1 MRQLSGWT
9 GFAVGVW
16 AAAATVFHLWSAITG
31 FIEPREMRSVHLGF
45 LVALAFVLWPAHPD
59 RSPKHRPSALDW
71 ALAALAVAAN
81 VYSYAEASRINL
93 RFENVT
99 PLLPAEL
106 VFGTALSLLIIEA
119 LRRAVTPVLAGI
131 VAIGIVYLFT
141 AHWLPGI
148 LHYQRQIPFAEIV
161 ETMFLL
167 NGMGIY
173 GSITGISATMVSIF
187 VIFGAI
193 VEKSRLG
200 TFFHNL
206 GTRVAGRQ
214 SGGPAKVEV
223 VASALFGTISGSSTA
238 NVYATGS
245 FTIPAMMKLGYRPAF
260 AGGVEAAS
268 SVGGQIMPPVMGAGA
283 FVMAEITQ
291 IPYSQIVVAA
301 LLGAI
306 LYFTMILVA
315 VHFEAKRLR
324 LAGVDESEIPSW
336 RTVLADAHLLIPV
349 GVLMVLLFVDYSPH
363 FSAFWAVVA
372 TVACCYLRRHS
383 WLSPAE
389 LWNMLV
395 GAGRNMVIVALACA
409 GAGMFVASL
418 TVTGLVI
425 SISTVVAALAKGSV
439 LIAGGLLMVVTLVLG
454 MGVPTTAAYIIG
466 AAVGAPILQG
476 MGVSVLAAHMFVF
489 YFSILADA
497 TPPVSVASYA
507 AASIARTSPMKVG
520 VVAFRLAIAAFVC
533 GFSYLYSEAL
543 LMRGPADVIIAEF
556 IVNLLGLAVF
566 AGAMSGY
573 FRADLA
579 LWARCLFGGAGL
591 ALPLLIAVP
600 TLTRIAIEVA
610 MIAVLWFA
618 PKLFAPALRPGAS
631 HATPP

>member
-1 MRQLSGWT
+1 MRRLSGWT
-9 GFAVGVW
+9 AIAIGAW
-16 AAAATVFHLWSAITG
+16 AAAAALFHLWGAIAG
-31 FIEPREMRSVHLGF
+31 FIEPREMRSVHLGL
-45 LVALAFVLWPAHPD
+45 LVALAFMLWPAHAT
-59 RSPKHRPSALDW
+59 RSPKHRPSGLDW

-81 VYSYAEASRINL
+81 IYSYVEASRINL

-99 PLLPAEL
+99 PLETGEL
-106 VFGTALSLLIIEA
+106 VFGATLSLLIIEA
-119 LRRAVTPVLAGI
+119 LRRAVTPVLAGL

-148 LHYQRQIPFAEIV
+148 LHYQRAMPFDEIV

-173 GSITGISATMVSIF
+173 GSITGISATMVAIF
-187 VIFGAI
+187 VIFGAV

-200 TFFHNL
+200 TFFHNV
-206 GTRVAGRQ
+206 GTKVAGRQ

-223 VASALFGTISGSSTA
+223 FSSALFGTISGSSTA

-245 FTIPAMMKLGYRPAF
+245 FTIPAMIKLGYRPAF

-291 IPYSQIVVAA
+291 IPYTQIVVAA

-306 LYFTMILVA
+306 LYFVMILVA

-324 LAGVDESEIPSW
+324 LAGVDPSEIPTW
-336 RTVLADAHLLIPV
+336 RTVLDDAHLLIPV
-349 GVLMVLLFVDYSPH
+349 GVLMGLLFVDYSPH
-363 FSAFWAVVA
+363 YSAFWAVVA
-372 TVACCYLRRHS
+372 TVVCCFLRRHS
-383 WLSPAE
+383 WLSPAD
-389 LWNMLV
+389 LWDMLV
-395 GAGRNMVIVALACA
+395 SAGRNMVIVALACA

-418 TVTGLVI
+418 TVTGLII
-425 SISTVVAALAKGSV
+425 SISTIVATLAKGSV
-439 LIAGGLLMVVTLVLG
+439 LIAGGLLMVVTLILG

-520 VVAFRLAIAAFVC
+520 LVAFRLAIAAFVC
-533 GFSYLYSEAL
+533 GFGYLSSEAL
-543 LMRGPADVIIAEF
+543 LMRGPTLVILAEF
-556 IVNLLGLAVF
+556 TVNLLGLTVF
-566 AGAMSGY
+566 AAAMSGY

-579 LWARCLFGGAGL
+579 LWTRAVFGAAGL
-591 ALPLLIAVP
+591 VLPLAIALPTP
-600 TLTRIAIEVA
+600 TRIAIEVA
-610 MIAVLWFA
+610 MISALWFA
-618 PKLFAPALRPGAS
+618 PKLFAPPARPAAS
-631 HATPP
+631 TAP